1 MRERTEPE
9 RRDGAHPAGP
19 RLALHPRMAF
29 RRKCLAGVVAAMVV
43 ASAASGCEPPRPAAP
58 SKPIETE
65 IVVDAP
71 LDPVWD
77 ATVEWF
83 ATRGLPIKNIDK
95 TSGLLATEH
104 VMPTSLVAT
113 VMHCNAPAPKPNGKV
128 ELVEHRTHFNV
139 LLRAQGPRQTK
150 VTVNAFFDCLA
161 NSYESVGLFGAD
173 VRLDSSVR
181 QKCTSTGTLERS
193 ILSRVASIKPAPA
206 TESAT
211 APSASAAPSA
221 TPPVAPAV
229 SGCTTD
235 AECRGGRVCREG
247 ACTTPACAKDVDCPA
262 PQICEG
268 GVCRAPTP

>member
-1 MRERTEPE
+1 
-9 RRDGAHPAGP
+9 
-19 RLALHPRMAF
+19 MAF
-29 RRKCLAGVVAAMVV
+29 RRKCLSGLVAAVMVALV
-43 ASAASGCEPPRPAAP
+43 SSGCEPPIPSAP

-113 VMHCNAPAPKPNGKV
+113 VMHCDAPPAKPNGKV

-161 NSYESVGLFGAD
+161 NSYENVGLFGAQ

-181 QKCTSTGTLERS
+181 QKCASTGTLERS
-193 ILSRVASIKPAPA
+193 ILSRLEKVKPAPA
-206 TESAT
+206 AEVPV
-211 APSASAAPSA
+211 APAAAPSA
-221 TPPVAPAV
+221 TQPVAPAV

-235 AECRGGRVCREG
+235 TECRGGRVCRDG

-262 PQICEG
+262 PQICES

>member
-29 RRKCLAGVVAAMVV
+29 RRRCLT
-43 ASAASGCEPPRPAAP
+43 GCEPPRPVAP

-104 VMPTSLVAT
+104 VMP
-113 VMHCNAPAPKPNGKV
+113 
-128 ELVEHRTHFNV
+128 
-139 LLRAQGPRQTK
+139 
-150 VTVNAFFDCLA
+150 
-161 NSYESVGLFGAD
+161 
-173 VRLDSSVR
+173 
-181 QKCTSTGTLERS
+181 STGTLERS